1 MVQPERAVTPVSDKQ
16 IVTVDVVLLTIVGQS
31 LGVGL
36 IERGHAPFAGKKS
49 LIGGYVHAAED
60 ATTEATAVRVLRE
73 KAGLRGFFLE
83 QLATFS
89 GAARDPRGWSVSV
102 AYLALTP
109 YAWLKDRPAA
119 QNLVVTPLKDAKDLA
134 FDHGEIVAAAVARL
148 RGKGAYSTLPA
159 SLLPETFSFEELL
172 DAYRIAL
179 GAPTL
184 DAGSFRRRIDEL
196 SLLEP
201 TGTATDGVTLYRLA
215 PGAMLFDRRI

>member
-1 MVQPERAVTPVSDKQ
+1 MATPSDKQ
-16 IVTVDVVLLTIVGQS
+16 IVTVDIVLLTIVGQS

-36 IERGHAPFAGKKS
+36 IERANEPQKGARS
-49 LIGGYVHAAED
+49 LIGGYVHADKDASTD
-60 ATTEATAVRVLRE
+60 ATAARVLRE

-89 GAARDPRGWSVSV
+89 GAKRDPRGWSVSV

-109 YAWLKDRPAA
+109 YAWLMDRPASE
-119 QNLVVTPLKDAKDLA
+119 NLSVVPVAEAKNLA
-134 FDHGEIVAAAVARL
+134 FDHDAIVNAAIARL

-159 SLLPETFSFEELL
+159 SLLPETFGFEDLL

-184 DAGSFRRRIDEL
+184 DAASFRRRVEEL
-196 SLLEP
+196 SMLESA
-201 TGTATDGVTLYRLA
+201 GQGEDGAPLYRLA

>member
-1 MVQPERAVTPVSDKQ
+1 VAPTSDKQ
-16 IVTVDVVLLTIVGQS
+16 IVTVDVVLLTIVDQS

-36 IERGHAPFAGKKS
+36 IERANEPQKGAMS
-49 LIGGYVHAAED
+49 LIGGYVHADKD
-60 ATTEATAVRVLRE
+60 ANTDVTAARVLRE

-89 GAARDPRGWSVSV
+89 GADRDPRGWSVSV

-109 YAWLKDRPAA
+109 YAWLKDLPAS
-119 QNLVVTPLKDAKDLA
+119 QNLTVVPVADARPLA
-134 FDHGEIVAAAVARL
+134 FDHGQIVAAAVARL

-159 SLLPETFSFEELL
+159 SLLPDTFTFEELL

-184 DAGSFRRRIDEL
+184 DAGSFRRRIEEL
-196 SLLEP
+196 SMLEP
-201 TGTATDGVTLYRLA
+201 MGSGADGTPLYRLT

>member
-1 MVQPERAVTPVSDKQ
+1 MAPRSDKQ
-16 IVTVDVVLLTIVGQS
+16 IVTVDVVLLTILGQS

-36 IERGHAPFAGKKS
+36 IERVREPLKGAMS
-49 LIGGYVHAAED
+49 LIGGYVHADKDADTD
-60 ATTEATAVRVLRE
+60 ATAARVLRD

-89 GAARDPRGWSVSV
+89 GATRDPRGWSVSV

-109 YAWLKDRPAA
+109 YAWLKDRPATET
-119 QNLVVTPLKDAKDLA
+119 LTVVPIAKAKALA
-134 FDHGEIVAAAVARL
+134 FDHGKILAAAVARL

-159 SLLPETFSFEELL
+159 SLLPETFTFEELL

-184 DAGSFRRRIDEL
+184 DAGSFRRRVDEL
-196 SLLEP
+196 AMLEP
-201 TGTATDGVTLYRLA
+201 MGPDADGQTLYRLT
-215 PGAMLFDRRI
+215 PGAILFDRRI

>member
-1 MVQPERAVTPVSDKQ
+1 VAPASDKQ
-16 IVTVDVVLLTIVGQS
+16 IVTVDVVLLTIVDHT

-36 IERGHAPFAGKKS
+36 IERPNAPFAGQKA
-49 LIGGYVHAAED
+49 LIGGYVHADKD
-60 ATTEATAVRVLRE
+60 ATTEATAARVLRE

-102 AYLALTP
+102 TYLALTP
-109 YAWLKDRPAA
+109 YTWLSGRPAA
-119 QNLVVTPLKDAKDLA
+119 EGLSFTPIKQARGLA
-134 FDHGEIVAAAVARL
+134 FDHDEIVAAAVARL

-184 DAGSFRRRIDEL
+184 DAASFRRRIDEL

-201 TGTATDGVTLYRLA
+201 TGAATDGATLYRLT

>member
-1 MVQPERAVTPVSDKQ
+1 LPTPSDKQ
-16 IVTVDVVLLTIVGQS
+16 IVTVDVVLLTIVDQS

-36 IERGHAPFAGKKS
+36 IERVNEPQKGARS
-49 LIGGYVHAAED
+49 LIGGYVHADKDADTD
-60 ATTEATAVRVLRE
+60 ATAARVLRE
-73 KAGLRGFFLE
+73 KAGLHGFFLE

-89 GAARDPRGWSVSV
+89 GATRDPRGWSVSV

-109 YAWLKDRPAA
+109 YAWLNERTGAENLIVAPLAKARP
-119 QNLVVTPLKDAKDLA
+119 LA
-134 FDHGEIVAAAVARL
+134 FDHERILAAAVARL

-159 SLLPETFSFEELL
+159 SLLPETFTFEELL

-184 DAGSFRRRIDEL
+184 DAGSFRRRVEEL
-196 SLLEP
+196 SMLEP
-201 TGTATDGVTLYRLA
+201 MGPGRDGATLYRLT